1 MFGMLRQGIMPRH
14 PALVGATLV
23 TWMLAVQ
30 PAAAQSVGKPP
41 SAARQTDTK
50 WVVDLV
56 HSQVDFRVR
65 HLVGRV
71 RGTFTRW
78 YAVLVA
84 ADPDWTRGTVK
95 VTVQTAS
102 LNTGNAYRDAD
113 LRSDRFFA
121 VDSFPVL
128 TFEGTGIVATD
139 STVSLR
145 GTLTIKGHSRPVT
158 LSGQYRGIAKDREGH
173 ERIAFDAS
181 TVVDR
186 RDYGMS
192 YNESVAGNPVVGNEV
207 EVTIAIEA
215 VRTD

>member
-1 MFGMLRQGIMPRH
+1 MARH
-14 PALVGATLV
+14 PALVGAALV

-30 PAAAQSVGKPP
+30 PAAAQSVGQPP
-41 SAARQTDTK
+41 SDARQTDIK

-65 HLVGRV
+65 HLIGRV
-71 RGTFTRW
+71 RGTFTKW
-78 YAVLVA
+78 YAVLTT

-102 LNTGNAYRDAD
+102 LSTGNAYRDAD

-139 STVSLR
+139 STVTLR
-145 GTLTIKGHSRPVT
+145 GTLTIKGRSHSVL
-158 LSGQYRGIAKDREGH
+158 LSGQYRGIAKDRDGH
-173 ERIAFDAS
+173 QRIAFDAS

-186 RDYGMS
+186 RDYGMRYS
-192 YNESVAGNPVVGNEV
+192 ESVAGNPIVGNDV

-215 VRTD
+215 VRVD

>member
-1 MFGMLRQGIMPRH
+1 MLSIPR
-14 PALVGATLV
+14 LVGASLV
-23 TWMLAVQ
+23 AGAL
-30 PAAAQSVGKPP
+30 AAAPMAAQGRPA
-41 SAARQTDTK
+41 SATPRTDSK

-71 RGTFTRW
+71 RGTFTKW
-78 YAVLVA
+78 YAVLIA
-84 ADPDWTRGTVK
+84 ADPDWTQGTVK

-102 LNTGNAYRDAD
+102 LDTGNSYRDAD
-113 LRSDRFFA
+113 LRSSRFFA

-139 STVSLR
+139 STVALL
-145 GTLTIKGHSRPVT
+145 GVLTIKGRSRPAT

-186 RDYGMS
+186 RDFGMS
-192 YNESVAGNPVVGNEV
+192 YNQTVAGNPIVGNEV

-215 VRTD
+215 VRAD

>member
-1 MFGMLRQGIMPRH
+1 MRGIVRQGLRVRLRMIGP
-14 PALVGATLV
+14 TLMAWTLLLPV
-23 TWMLAVQ
+23 
-30 PAAAQSVGKPP
+30 PAAAQAAKPATAP
-41 SAARQTDTK
+41 RSETK

-65 HLVGRV
+65 HLLGRV
-71 RGTFTRW
+71 RGTFTKW
-78 YAVLVA
+78 YAVLA
-84 ADPDWTRGTVK
+84 TGEPDWTRGTVK

-102 LNTGNAYRDAD
+102 LSTGNAYRDAD

-121 VDSFPVL
+121 VDSFPQL
-128 TFEGTGIVATD
+128 TFDGTGIVATD
-139 STVSLR
+139 STVTLR
-145 GTLTIKGHSRPVT
+145 GTLTIKGRSHPVT
-158 LSGQYRGIAKDREGH
+158 LSGEYRGIAKDREGH

-192 YNESVAGNPVVGNEV
+192 YNETVAGNPVVGNDV

-215 VRTD
+215 VRAD